1 MTTTETNS
9 LRAQIAGLIRS
20 DRLRTL
26 SAAELVEVHSALER
40 EVQSL
45 SETLVAEL
53 AQRDELDFEK
63 ETKNT
68 FISLLLTVQNKRRQ
82 FTIDRKRGRGHTI
95 VNGEP
100 KVAGGRSDNLSRI

>member
-1 MTTTETNS
+1 M
-9 LRAQIAGLIRS
+9 
-20 DRLRTL
+20 
-26 SAAELVEVHSALER
+26 
-40 EVQSL
+40 QSL

-100 KVAGGRSDNLSRI
+100 KVSGSDGWLNSYARPYRHTEKKGHARELI